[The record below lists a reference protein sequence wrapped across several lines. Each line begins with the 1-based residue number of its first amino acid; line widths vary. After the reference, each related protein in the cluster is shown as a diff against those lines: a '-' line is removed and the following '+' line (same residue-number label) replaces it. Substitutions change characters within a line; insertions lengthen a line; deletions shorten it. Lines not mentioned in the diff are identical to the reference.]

1 MSSDD
6 QTVAV
11 VSVAAGLERT
21 AKMPARPGP
30 EHRKLD
36 VFVGKWI
43 NQGHTV
49 ARDGV
54 PPTEILTS
62 DVYEWVPGGFFL
74 IHTAYGRIGEHG
86 VGGIEI
92 ISYDP
97 APGSYISRFF
107 DSQGNAAAAAI
118 DAAARD
124 LRAHEL
130 RVDAF
135 PLGDEGHLSNEQAA
149 ELLRETLARSIA
161 GRLRRLVQLH
171 LSQQCNRPAL
181 ARGAAKSVADQL
193 VPLEHI
199 VQDSCSDDGTQDWL
213 PHDKRKRQPRQLAR
227 VPGEIVFVTA
237 QH

>member
-21 AKMPARPGP
+21 AKMPARPGL

-62 DVYEWVPGGFFL
+62 DIYEWVPGGFFL

-97 APGSYISRFF
+97 AAGSYISRFF
-107 DSQGNAAAAAI
+107 DSQGNASTSRLTEK
-118 DAAARD
+118 DGRWTWT
-124 LRAHEL
+124 
-130 RVDAF
+130 
-135 PLGDEGHLSNEQAA
+135 DEHTRTTA
-149 ELLRETLARSIA
+149 TF
-161 GRLRRLVQLH
+161 
-171 LSQQCNRPAL
+171 SQ
-181 ARGAAKSVADQL
+181 
-193 VPLEHI
+193 
-199 VQDSCSDDGTQDWL
+199 DGTVQTAHHESSGDGTTWTSSM
-213 PHDKRKRQPRQLAR
+213 D
-227 VPGEIVFVTA
+227 VTLYRIG
-237 QH
+237 